1 MYCPD
6 WIFEIISAEVASLYL
21 KNDVPLEMGASK
33 YVSGLSENFE
43 ELSSQEISSLA
54 EESIRLLGDLEA
66 GELAVPLL
74 QGFAYFR
81 MHYAF
86 QGVKRKLKPMFGDVT
101 SGTKEKEYAAHA
113 SFKRFKAYI
122 FAYRSDKALLAPDG
136 WSLSTQTD
144 IKILAEIA
152 SQNESPLDFL

>member
-6 WIFEIISAEVASLYL
+6 WIFEIVSVEVASLYL

-33 YVSGLSENFE
+33 YVSGLSEDYE
-43 ELSSQEISSLA
+43 ELSSQEISTLA
-54 EESIRLLGDLEA
+54 EEAIRLLGDLEA

-81 MHYAF
+81 MYYAF
-86 QGVKRKLKPMFGDVT
+86 QGVKRKLKPMFGDVA
-101 SGTKEKEYAAHA
+101 SGTKEKEYSAHA

-122 FAYRSDKALLAPDG
+122 FAYRSDNAQLAPDG

-144 IKILAEIA
+144 IEILSYIA
-152 SQNESPLDFL
+152 SQNSSPLDFL